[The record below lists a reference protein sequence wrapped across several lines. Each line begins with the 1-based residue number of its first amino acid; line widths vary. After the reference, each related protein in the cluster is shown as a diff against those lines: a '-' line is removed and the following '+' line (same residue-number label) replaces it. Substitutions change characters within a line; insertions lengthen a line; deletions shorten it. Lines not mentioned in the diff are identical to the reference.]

1 MVEVVRQDCQERCT
15 LAVPFERN
23 CPNCGSSEVVAADRQ
38 AVLLSER
45 DAWGVRLERSGRCGA
60 VGVVLRGG
68 RTALGAP

>member
-60 VGVVLRGG
+60 VRCGPPG
-68 RTALGAP
+68 RPNALGAP